1 MLFFQDKTLK
11 NRSPTSLPE
20 GESLFCL
27 QPTSL
32 FEGGAERSEAEG
44 ARLPDSFSHGC
55 AVPDLRRSACL
66 PPAQRAASSTSSKR
80 ELFGEVLRCCFFK
93 TKL

>member
-11 NRSPTSLPE
+11 NRSLTSLPE
-20 GESLFCL
+20 GEYLFCL

-44 ARLPDSFSHGC
+44 
-55 AVPDLRRSACL
+55 V
-66 PPAQRAASSTSSKR
+66 PPADKVEGVR
-80 ELFGEVLRCCFFK
+80 LRS
-93 TKL
+93 

>member
-11 NRSPTSLPE
+11 NRSLTSLPE
-20 GESLFCL
+20 GEYLFCL

-44 ARLPDSFSHGC
+44 
-55 AVPDLRRSACL
+55 V
-66 PPAQRAASSTSSKR
+66 PPADKAEGVPPQ
-80 ELFGEVLRCCFFK
+80 
-93 TKL
+93 KLK